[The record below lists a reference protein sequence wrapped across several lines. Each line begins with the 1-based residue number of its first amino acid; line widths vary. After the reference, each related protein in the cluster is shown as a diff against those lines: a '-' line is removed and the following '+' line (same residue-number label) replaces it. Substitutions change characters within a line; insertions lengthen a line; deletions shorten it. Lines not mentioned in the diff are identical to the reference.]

1 MHGTGGKMVTLVGF
15 CILSERCLRV
25 CEKKTKIEKDISL
38 QESAVNEISRIKQNI
53 SFYFNDLN

>member
-1 MHGTGGKMVTLVGF
+1 MVTLLGF

-53 SFYFNDLN
+53 SFYFNDLH